1 MTTIPARLARATTT
15 SSNPTE
21 ARQRV
26 LSLYR
31 NWYRSVSPPNILYE
45 TPRTPTLTQRP
56 TKKINY
62 QAPEICTLY
71 ALNVS
76 PTYLR
81 HVIRQKFERNRSV
94 TDPKI
99 IDVLIAKERMEY
111 QETMNCWKMND
122 QLLGL
127 LLQPDGGKPVDGTF
141 LERFYQGERRF
152 LSFLFILPR
161 ISRSLHRVS
170 VPFSSTFSAS
180 DFDFRLGVFDWNID
194 YMRLGRDEQAVRPA
208 ATGM

>member
-1 MTTIPARLARATTT
+1 MTTIPARLARATKT

-31 NWYRSVSPPNILYE
+31 DWYRS
-45 TPRTPTLTQRP
+45 
-56 TKKINY
+56 
-62 QAPEICTLY
+62 APEICSLY

-76 PTYLR
+76 PIYLR
-81 HVIRQKFERNRSV
+81 HVVRQKFERNRSV
-94 TDPKI
+94 TDPRI

-122 QLLGL
+122 QLLGGL
-127 LLQPDGGKPVDGTF
+127 IQGDGGKPVEGTF
-141 LERFYQGERRF
+141 LQKFYQ
-152 LSFLFILPR
+152 
-161 ISRSLHRVS
+161 
-170 VPFSSTFSAS
+170 
-180 DFDFRLGVFDWNID
+180 
-194 YMRLGRDEQAVRPA
+194 GRDEQAVRPA

>member
-26 LSLYR
+26 ISLYR
-31 NWYRSVSPPNILYE
+31 NWYRS
-45 TPRTPTLTQRP
+45 
-56 TKKINY
+56 
-62 QAPEICTLY
+62 APEICSLY

-99 IDVLIAKERMEY
+99 IDILIAKERMEY

-127 LLQPDGGKPVDGTF
+127 FIHPDGGKPVDGTF
-141 LERFYQGERRF
+141 LQRFYQ
-152 LSFLFILPR
+152 
-161 ISRSLHRVS
+161 
-170 VPFSSTFSAS
+170 
-180 DFDFRLGVFDWNID
+180 
-194 YMRLGRDEQAVRPA
+194 GRDEQAVRPA

>member
-1 MTTIPARLARATTT
+1 MTTIPARLARATRI
-15 SSNPTE
+15 SSSPTE

-31 NWYRSVSPPNILYE
+31 DWYRS
-45 TPRTPTLTQRP
+45 
-56 TKKINY
+56 
-62 QAPEICTLY
+62 APEICTLY
-71 ALNVS
+71 ALSVS

-81 HVIRQKFERNRSV
+81 HVIRQRFERNRSV

-111 QETMNCWKMND
+111 QETMNCWKMGD

-127 LLQPDGGKPVDGTF
+127 LVQGDGGKPVGGTF
-141 LERFYQGERRF
+141 LQRFYQ
-152 LSFLFILPR
+152 
-161 ISRSLHRVS
+161 
-170 VPFSSTFSAS
+170 
-180 DFDFRLGVFDWNID
+180 
-194 YMRLGRDEQAVRPA
+194 GRDEQAIRPA